1 MLSMTSATQTWLVSI
16 ALASVPLSFAW
27 AIFSVGRAVSK
38 WIEKKGNK

>member
-1 MLSMTSATQTWLVSI
+1 MKDPTQTWLVSV

-27 AIFSVGRAVSK
+27 SIYSVGRAVSK